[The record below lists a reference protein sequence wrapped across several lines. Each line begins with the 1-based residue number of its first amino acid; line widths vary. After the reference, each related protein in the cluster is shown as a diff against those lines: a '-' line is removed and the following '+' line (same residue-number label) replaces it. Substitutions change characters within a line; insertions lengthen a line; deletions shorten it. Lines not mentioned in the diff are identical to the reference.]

1 MINVTEVRETV
12 PGHTVP
18 DFPTVA
24 PLEHTQPILSSEG
37 TPLYV
42 FLIQVLT
49 AWLCYI
55 FGKQDVKLLLLVLL
69 LRMEIKGGVTS
80 VSHDSVS

>member
-1 MINVTEVRETV
+1 MHVINVTEVRETV

-55 FGKQDVKLLLLVLL
+55 FGKQDVKLLLL
-69 LRMEIKGGVTS
+69 LRVELGDATT